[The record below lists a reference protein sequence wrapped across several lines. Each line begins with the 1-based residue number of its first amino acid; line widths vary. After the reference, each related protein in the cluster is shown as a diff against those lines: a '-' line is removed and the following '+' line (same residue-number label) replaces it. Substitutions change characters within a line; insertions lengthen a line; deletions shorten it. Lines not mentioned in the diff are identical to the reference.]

1 MGRIIN
7 KLHHIALN
15 RGFLISEVGE
25 IIRLLLLSQVKN
37 GVNAPLQF

>member
-7 KLHHIALN
+7 KLHHKSLN
-15 RGFLISEVGE
+15 RGFLISEVAE

-37 GVNAPLQF
+37 AVNAPLQF